1 MLLQKDKQELV
12 YEEIMD
18 VIGKDGPIT
27 FDKLGQLK
35 YMDRFISESLRFNK
49 LFPQLERVCTKNYK
63 IPGKIILILY
73 HMYSFLFYPTILSL
87 LYVFD

>member
-1 MLLQKDKQELV
+1 MLLKKDKQELV

-63 IPGKIILILY
+63 IPGKIILI
-73 HMYSFLFYPTILSL
+73 
-87 LYVFD
+87 V